1 MHFQNKPMK
10 KITVEKYQKAIR
22 ASKAFGRV
30 YRQPLFFLM
39 SLFLFS
45 SCAVSHQFTPEKK
58 YSPQEL
64 QEDLQLMEQTLRRNH
79 PSLYWYS
86 SKEEIDAS
94 FQRAYGQLTDS
105 LNENGFKNLI
115 AETLFPIRCGH
126 TSVRHS
132 SQWNGYYTGRA
143 PRGFPLGI
151 KITDDSTLIIT
162 NNFNRRDS
170 LLRRG
175 MQITQINGFTSKQI
189 IDTLFPL
196 VSIDGNAKN
205 FSYQN
210 ISNNFQSY
218 YNSRFPDTKMFSVEF
233 VNGNGTKQQTDI
245 NALGTERDTTRR
257 IIPATFPA
265 TTDPELSIRQRR
277 IRAVRDF
284 SIDSANTF
292 ATMRVGSFTRYLR
305 PSFIRK
311 TFRELK
317 RKETPNLIIDVRNNG
332 GGLIKSS
339 LLLTRYIQQQPFYFT
354 DSIFSTVK
362 TIKAPVR
369 IKKKFIHNLGML
381 FLNRKKGSNLYSFSF
396 FKKQYQPK
404 KKHYNGRVYILT
416 GGYSFSAATMFLANV
431 KGNENVTL
439 IGEETGGGYY
449 GNNGVF
455 IPEMVLPHTRL
466 RVRLP
471 LYRIVN
477 NKSFP
482 KNGSG
487 VEPDMEVKPN
497 AETIRLNQDP
507 KMEKAVQLIMQ
518 RKK

>member
-1 MHFQNKPMK
+1 MK
-10 KITVEKYQKAIR
+10 QAAFEKYHSSNYMAVC
-22 ASKAFGRV
+22 FGWCNRH
-30 YRQPLFFLM
+30 LFFFL
-39 SLFLFS
+39 SALFLFS
-45 SCAVSHQFTPEKK
+45 SCAVNNQFTPEKK
-58 YSPQEL
+58 YSPQQL
-64 QEDLQLMEQTLRRNH
+64 KEDLQLMEQTLKRNH

-94 FQRAYGQLTDS
+94 FERAYAKTNDS
-105 LNENGFKNLI
+105 LNENSFKNLV

-132 SQWNGYYTGRA
+132 EQWNLYYSGRA
-143 PRGFPLGI
+143 PRGFPLGL
-151 KITDDSTLIIT
+151 KITNDSTLVVT
-162 NNFNRRDS
+162 NNFNRTDS
-170 LLRRG
+170 ILQRG
-175 MQITQINGFTSKQI
+175 FRIQQINGLTSKQI

-218 YNSRFPDTKMFSVEF
+218 YNSRFPEVKKYAIQFSDT
-233 VNGNGTKQQTDI
+233 NGTKQQTTI

-257 IIPATFPA
+257 QPWATIPV
-265 TTDPELSIRQRR
+265 TTDPELSQRQRR

-284 SIDSANTF
+284 SIDSSNTIAF
-292 ATMRVGSFTRYLR
+292 MRVGSFTRYLR

-339 LLLTRYIQQQPFYFT
+339 LLFTKYIQQQPFYFT
-354 DSIFSTVK
+354 DSIFSKVK
-362 TIKAPVR
+362 TIKAPVKVKR
-369 IKKKFIHNLGML
+369 KFIHNVGMV
-381 FLNRKKGSNLYSFSF
+381 FLSRKKSDNVYSFSF
-396 FKKQYQPK
+396 FKRQYQPHRK
-404 KKHYNGRVYILT
+404 NFKGQVYILT
-416 GGYSFSAATMFLANV
+416 GGYSFSATTMFLANV
-431 KGNENVTL
+431 RGNDNVTL

-455 IPEMVLPHTRL
+455 IPEMVLPNTKL

-477 NKSFP
+477 NKFFP

-487 VEPDMEVKPN
+487 VVPDIEIKPD
-497 AETIRLNQDP
+497 AETIRLNKDP
-507 KMEKAVQLIMQ
+507 KKEKAVELIMQ
-518 RKK
+518 RNKK

>member
-1 MHFQNKPMK
+1 MK
-10 KITVEKYQKAIR
+10 RTAAEKYRKANT
-22 ASKAFGRV
+22 AFIYNRW
-30 YRQPLFFLM
+30 YYQQPIFYLLA
-39 SLFLFS
+39 LVLFS
-45 SCAVSHQFTPEKK
+45 SCAVSNQFTPEKK

-64 QEDLQLMEQTLRRNH
+64 KEDIQLMEQTLRRNH

-170 LLRRG
+170 LLKRG
-175 MQITQINGFTSKQI
+175 MQVLRINDLSSQQI

-196 VSIDGNAKN
+196 VSIDGNARN

-210 ISNNFQSY
+210 ISNSFQAY
-218 YNSRFPDTKMFSVEF
+218 YNSRFPDVKKFTIEY
-233 VNGNGTKQQTDI
+233 VNENGVKQQTSI
-245 NALGTERDTTRR
+245 PALGTERDTARR
-257 IIPATFPA
+257 TIRVTMPV
-265 TTDPELSIRQRR
+265 TTEPELSIRQRR

-284 SIDSANTF
+284 SIDSSNTF
-292 ATMRVGSFTRYLR
+292 ASMRVGSFTRYLR

-362 TIKAPVR
+362 TIKASVR

-381 FLNRKKGSNLYSFSF
+381 FLNRKKGSNLYRFSF
-396 FKKQYQPK
+396 FKKQYHPK
-404 KKHYNGRVYILT
+404 KKHYNGQVYILT

-455 IPEMVLPHTRL
+455 IPEMVLPHTKL

-487 VEPDMEVKPN
+487 VVPDVEVKAD
-497 AETIRLNQDP
+497 AETIYLNKDP
-507 KMEKAVQLIMQ
+507 KMDKAIQLIMQ

>member
-1 MHFQNKPMK
+1 MK
-10 KITVEKYQKAIR
+10 RTAAEKYHKAN
-22 ASKAFGRV
+22 AAFIYNGW
-30 YRQPLFFLM
+30 YHHL
-39 SLFLFS
+39 SLFYLLALVLFS

-64 QEDLQLMEQTLRRNH
+64 KEDIQLMEQTLRRNH

-86 SKEEIDAS
+86 SKDEIDAS
-94 FQRAYGQLTDS
+94 FQRAYEQVKDS
-105 LNENGFKNLI
+105 MNENSFKNLV

-132 SQWNGYYTGRA
+132 TQWNWYYTGRA
-143 PRGFPLGI
+143 PRGFPLGL
-151 KITDDSTLIIT
+151 KITDDSTLVIT

-170 LLRRG
+170 LLKRG
-175 MQITQINGFTSKQI
+175 MLITQINGLTAKQI

-196 VSIDGNAKN
+196 VSIDGNARN

-218 YNSRFPDTKMFSVEF
+218 YNSRFTDAKKFSIEF
-233 VNGNGTKQQTDI
+233 VNENGSKQQTNI
-245 NALGTERDTTRR
+245 NALETERDTTRR
-257 IIPATFPA
+257 TLPATFPA
-265 TTDPELSIRQRR
+265 ITDPELSIRQRR

-284 SIDSANTF
+284 SIDSSNTY
-292 ATMRVGSFTRYLR
+292 ALMRVGSFTRYLR
-305 PSFIRK
+305 PSFIRN

-369 IKKKFIHNLGML
+369 IKKKFIHNIGML

-404 KKHYNGRVYILT
+404 KKLYNGRVYILT

-431 KGNENVTL
+431 KGNDNVTL

-455 IPEMVLPHTRL
+455 IPEMVLPNTKL

-477 NKSFP
+477 RKTIP

-487 VEPDMEVKPN
+487 VLPDVKVK
-497 AETIRLNQDP
+497 ADAKTIRMNLDP
-507 KMEKAVQLIMQ
+507 KMEKALQLIMQ
-518 RKK
+518 RKN

>member
-1 MHFQNKPMK
+1 MK
-10 KITVEKYQKAIR
+10 HIAAEKYHFINR
-22 ASKAFGRV
+22 TFTGLGWWFH
-30 YRQPLFFLM
+30 QPLFLLSFIV
-39 SLFLFS
+39 SFS
-45 SCAVSHQFTPEKK
+45 SCAVSNQFTPEKK

-64 QEDLQLMEQTLRRNH
+64 KKDLQLMEQTLRRNH

-86 SKEEIDAS
+86 SKDEINAS
-94 FQRAYGQLTDS
+94 FQRAYEQVKDS
-105 LNENGFKNLI
+105 MNENSFKNLI

-132 SQWNGYYTGRA
+132 LQWNRYYTGRS
-143 PRGFPLGI
+143 PRGFPLGL
-151 KITDDSTLIIT
+151 KITDDSTLVVT

-170 LLRRG
+170 LLKRG
-175 MQITQINGFTSKQI
+175 MQITQINGSTAKQI

-218 YNSRFPDTKMFSVEF
+218 YNSRFPDSKKFLVEF
-233 VNGNGTKQQTDI
+233 VNGNGAKQQTGI
-245 NALGTERDTTRR
+245 NALGTERDTAKRT
-257 IIPATFPA
+257 IPATFPA

-277 IRAVRDF
+277 IQAVRDF
-284 SIDSANTF
+284 SIDSSNTF
-292 ATMRVGSFTRYLR
+292 ASMRVGSFTRYLR

-339 LLLTRYIQQQPFYFT
+339 LLLTRFIQQQPFYFT

-381 FLNRKKGSNLYSFSF
+381 CLNRKKGSNLYSFSF

-455 IPEMVLPHTRL
+455 IPEMVLPHSKL

-487 VEPDMEVKPN
+487 VLPDIEVKPD
-497 AETIRLNQDP
+497 AETIRLNKDP
-507 KMEKAVQLIMQ
+507 KMEKAIQLIMQ

>member
-1 MHFQNKPMK
+1 MK
-10 KITVEKYQKAIR
+10 NAPVEKYHD
-22 ASKAFGRV
+22 FNCRV
-30 YRQPLFFLM
+30 INRCRRLLHPLLLLIII
-39 SLFLFS
+39 SCGS

-86 SKEEIDAS
+86 SKNEIDAS
-94 FQRAYGQLTDS
+94 FQRAYQLLTDS
-105 LNENGFKNLI
+105 MNENRFKNLI

-132 SQWNGYYTGRA
+132 TQWNRYYTGRA
-143 PRGFPLGI
+143 QRGFPLGL
-151 KITDDSTLIIT
+151 KITDDSTLVIT
-162 NNFNRRDS
+162 TNFNRRDS
-170 LLRRG
+170 LLKRG
-175 MQITQINGFTSKQI
+175 MKIEDINGLSSKQI

-196 VSIDGNAKN
+196 VSIDGNARN

-210 ISNNFQSY
+210 ISNSFQAY
-218 YNSRFPDTKMFSVEF
+218 YNSRFPGEKKF
-233 VNGNGTKQQTDI
+233 VIGFLNGNGEKQQTTI
-245 NALGTERDTTRR
+245 AAPGAERDTVRR
-257 IIPATFPA
+257 ISAV
-265 TTDPELSIRQRR
+265 TTPGTTEPELSLRQRR

-284 SIDSANTF
+284 SIDTSNIYAS
-292 ATMRVGSFTRYLR
+292 MRVGSFTRYLR

-311 TFRELK
+311 TFRELN
-317 RKETPNLIIDVRNNG
+317 RKEIPHLIIDVRNNG

-339 LLLTRYIQQQPFYFT
+339 LLLTRYIRQQPFYFT

-362 TIKAPVR
+362 TIKAPIR
-369 IKKKFIHNLGML
+369 IKKKFIHNIGML
-381 FLNRKKGSNLYSFSF
+381 LLTRKRDNQLYDFSF
-396 FKKQYQPK
+396 FKRQYRPK
-404 KKHYNGRVYILT
+404 RNHYKGSVYILT
-416 GGYSFSAATMFLANV
+416 GGYSFSATTMFLANV

-455 IPEMVLPHTRL
+455 IPEMVLPHTKL

-471 LYRIVN
+471 LFRIVN
-477 NKSFP
+477 NKSFH

-487 VEPDMEVKPN
+487 VMPDREVKPD
-497 AETIRLNQDP
+497 AESIRLNKDP
-507 KMEKAVQLIMQ
+507 KQAKAVELIMQ
-518 RKK
+518 RKN